1 MTFDIKGLFLA
12 GDTTHAE
19 GFIILT
25 QCIIINSLQ

>member
-19 GFIILT
+19 GLIILT